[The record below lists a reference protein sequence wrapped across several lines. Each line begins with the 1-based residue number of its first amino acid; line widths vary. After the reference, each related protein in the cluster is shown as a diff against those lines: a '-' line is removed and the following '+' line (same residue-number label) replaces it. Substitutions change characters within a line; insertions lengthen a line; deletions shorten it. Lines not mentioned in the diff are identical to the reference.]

1 MRDIYRIFW
10 KELVQ
15 VFRDRKLVF
24 STLILPVLLMPIFM
38 FGPSLVLQRL
48 LQGAQERKQEVAVLN
63 LPEEA
68 LRALEQAG
76 LSPKA
81 HPDPE
86 GAVREGKYPVGVR
99 YEQGVYRV
107 YGRLAGGLTEGQVAV
122 SKVQGAL
129 QALKEAKVA
138 EALAQRGIPH
148 QVLTPFQVEVV
159 DTSPEREKAGGL
171 LGFLLPFF
179 LVVFVLTGGQVVAV
193 DATAGEKEKGTLEAL
208 LMAPVPLLHLAMGK
222 TLATVAMALLSGT
235 SGLLG
240 LALGSTMAATFGG
253 GLLTES
259 GQILELGGRLALDG
273 TGFLALFLSAFLL
286 ALFMGAVMVSLG
298 LFARSFKEAQSYM
311 APLQLL
317 VLLPLIFL
325 QFRGFFELQT
335 WHHLVP
341 LFNVA
346 LLMDAL
352 LKGSASPLQAGLTW
366 GSTLVYAGLAL
377 LVAVRVFSREE
388 VVFRN

>member
-222 TLATVAMALLSGT
+222 TLATVAMALLSGI

-298 LFARSFKEAQSYM
+298 LYARSFKEAQSYM

>member
-1 MRDIYRIFW
+1 VKGIYRVFW

-15 VFRDRKLVF
+15 VFRDRKLVL
-24 STLILPVLLMPIFM
+24 STLVLPVFLMPVFM
-38 FGPSLVLQRL
+38 FGPSLVLDRL
-48 LQGAQERKQEVAVLN
+48 LQGAQEKRQEVAVFG

-68 LRALEQAG
+68 LAALRAANLV
-76 LSPKA
+76 PKP

-86 GAVREGKYPVGVR
+86 RAVRAGEYPVGVR
-99 YEQGVYRV
+99 FAGGIYRV
-107 YGRLAGGLTEGQVAV
+107 YGRLSGGLTEGQVAAG
-122 SKVQGAL
+122 KVQSAL
-129 QALKEAKVA
+129 QSLKEAKVA
-138 EALAQRGIPH
+138 GALASRGIPYEI
-148 QVLTPFQVEVV
+148 LTPFQVEVV
-159 DTSPEREKAGGL
+159 DASPEREKAGGV

-179 LVVFVLTGGQVVAV
+179 LVVFVLSGGQVVAV

-208 LMAPVPLLHLAMGK
+208 LMAPVPLLHLALGK
-222 TLATVAMALLSGT
+222 TLATVAMALLSGV

-240 LALGSTMAATFGG
+240 LALGGALAARFGG

-259 GQILELGGRLALDG
+259 GQTLELGGRIALDG
-273 TGFLALFLSAFLL
+273 GSFLALFLSAFLL

-298 LFARSFKEAQSYM
+298 LYARSFKEAQSYM

-317 VLLPLIFL
+317 ALLPLLFL
-325 QFRGFFELQT
+325 QFRGFFELEA

-352 LKGSASPLQAGLTW
+352 LKGSATPLQAGFTW

-377 LVAVRVFSREE
+377 LYAVRVFAREE
-388 VVFRN
+388 AVFRN

>member
-1 MRDIYRIFW
+1 MNSW
-10 KELVQ
+10 SLA
-15 VFRDRKLVF
+15 
-24 STLILPVLLMPIFM
+24 SATLSMSMDHPRYQIRAAPARGDLPRNGDVGKVL
-38 FGPSLVLQRL
+38 
-48 LQGAQERKQEVAVLN
+48 
-63 LPEEA
+63 
-68 LRALEQAG
+68 
-76 LSPKA
+76 
-81 HPDPE
+81 
-86 GAVREGKYPVGVR
+86 
-99 YEQGVYRV
+99 
-107 YGRLAGGLTEGQVAV
+107 
-122 SKVQGAL
+122 
-129 QALKEAKVA
+129 LKEAKVA

-208 LMAPVPLLHLAMGK
+208 LAAPVPLLQIALGK
-222 TLATVAMALLSGT
+222 TLATVAMALLSGAA
-235 SGLLG
+235 GLLG
-240 LALGSTMAATFGG
+240 LALGGALTARFG
-253 GLLTES
+253 GLLS
-259 GQILELGGRLALDG
+259 GGEGQALALGGQVSLDWG
-273 TGFLALFLSAFLL
+273 SFLALFLTALLL

-298 LFARSFKEAQSYM
+298 LYARSFKEAQSYM

>member
-1 MRDIYRIFW
+1 MKPIHRIFW

-24 STLILPVLLMPIFM
+24 STLVLPVLLMPLFM
-38 FGPSLVLQRL
+38 FGPTLVLQRL
-48 LQGAQERKQEVAVLN
+48 IQGAQEKEQEVAVLN
-63 LPEEA
+63 LPQDA
-68 LRALEQAG
+68 LRALERAG

-99 YEQGVYRV
+99 YEKGVYRV
-107 YGRLAGGLTEGQVAV
+107 YGRLAGWLTEGQVAV
-122 SKVQGAL
+122 GKVQGAL
-129 QALKEAKVA
+129 QTLREAKVA
-138 EALAQRGIPH
+138 EALARRGIPY
-148 QVLTPFQVEVV
+148 QVLNPFQVEVV
-159 DTSPEREKAGGL
+159 DASPERERAGGL

-208 LMAPVPLLHLAMGK
+208 LMAPVPLWHLALGK
-222 TLATVAMALLSGT
+222 TLAAVALALLSGT

-240 LALGSTMAATFGG
+240 LTLGGAIASALGS
-253 GLLTES
+253 GLPTET
-259 GQILELGGRLALDG
+259 GHTLELGGRVALDG
-273 TGFLALFLSAFLL
+273 ASFLALFLSAFLL
-286 ALFMGAVMVSLG
+286 ALLMGAVMVGLG
-298 LFARSFKEAQSYM
+298 LYARSFKEAQSYM

-317 VLLPLIFL
+317 ALFPLLFL
-325 QFRGFFELQT
+325 QFRGFFELEP

-352 LKGSASPLQAGLTW
+352 LKGMANPLQAGLTW

-377 LVAVRVFSREE
+377 FYAVRVFAREE

>member
-107 YGRLAGGLTEGQVAV
+107 YGRLASGLTESQVAV
-122 SKVQGAL
+122 EKVKGAL
-129 QALKEAKVA
+129 QALKEARVA
-138 EALAQRGIPH
+138 EALKRAGFSPEI
-148 QVLTPFQVEVV
+148 LSPFTLEVV
-159 DTSPEREKAGGL
+159 DASPEGEKRTGL

>member
-1 MRDIYRIFW
+1 MKDIYRIFW

-24 STLILPVLLMPIFM
+24 STLILPVLLMPLFM

-48 LQGAQERKQEVAVLN
+48 LQGAEEKKQAVAVLN

-99 YEQGVYRV
+99 YEQEVYRV

-122 SKVQGAL
+122 GKVQGAL
-129 QALKEAKVA
+129 QILKEAKVA

-148 QVLTPFQVEVV
+148 QVFTPFQVVV
-159 DTSPEREKAGGL
+159 ADTSPEREKARGL

-179 LVVFVLTGGQVVAV
+179 LVVFVFAGGQVVAV

-208 LMAPVPLLHLAMGK
+208 LMAPVPLWHLVLGK
-222 TLATVAMALLSGT
+222 TLASVALALLAGISA
-235 SGLLG
+235 LLG
-240 LALGSTMAATFGG
+240 LALGGAWAAEMRNR
-253 GLLTES
+253 LPTES
-259 GQILELGGRLALDG
+259 SLALELGGRLILDG
-273 TGFLALFLSAFLL
+273 TTFLALFLSAFLL

-298 LFARSFKEAQSYM
+298 LYARSFKEAQGYL

-317 VLLPLIFL
+317 VLLPLLFL

-341 LFNVA
+341 LFNVV

-366 GSTLVYAGLAL
+366 GSTLGYAGLAL
-377 LVAVRVFSREE
+377 LAAVRVFSREE

>member
-1 MRDIYRIFW
+1 
-10 KELVQ
+10 
-15 VFRDRKLVF
+15 
-24 STLILPVLLMPIFM
+24 
-38 FGPSLVLQRL
+38 
-48 LQGAQERKQEVAVLN
+48 
-63 LPEEA
+63 
-68 LRALEQAG
+68 
-76 LSPKA
+76 
-81 HPDPE
+81 
-86 GAVREGKYPVGVR
+86 
-99 YEQGVYRV
+99 
-107 YGRLAGGLTEGQVAV
+107 
-122 SKVQGAL
+122 
-129 QALKEAKVA
+129 
-138 EALAQRGIPH
+138 
-148 QVLTPFQVEVV
+148 
-159 DTSPEREKAGGL
+159 
-171 LGFLLPFF
+171 
-179 LVVFVLTGGQVVAV
+179 VVAV

-208 LMAPVPLLHLAMGK
+208 LMAPVPLWHLALGK
-222 TLATVAMALLSGT
+222 TLATVAMALLSGI
-235 SGLLG
+235 SGLVG
-240 LALGSTMAATFGG
+240 LASGRALAAEFGG
-253 GLLTES
+253 RLFTET
-259 GQILELGGRLALDG
+259 GQTLELGGQLILDG
-273 TGFLALFLSAFLL
+273 TSFLALFLSAFLL

>member
-208 LMAPVPLLHLAMGK
+208 LMAPVPLWHLALGK
-222 TLATVAMALLSGT
+222 TLATVAMALLSGI
-235 SGLLG
+235 SGLVG
-240 LALGSTMAATFGG
+240 LASGRALAAEFGG
-253 GLLTES
+253 RLFTET
-259 GQILELGGRLALDG
+259 GQTLELGGQLILDG
-273 TGFLALFLSAFLL
+273 TSFLALFLSAFLL

>member
-24 STLILPVLLMPIFM
+24 STLILPVLLMPIFA

-148 QVLTPFQVEVV
+148 QVLTPFQVEAV

-208 LMAPVPLLHLAMGK
+208 LMAPVPLWHLALGK
-222 TLATVAMALLSGT
+222 TLATVAMALLSGI
-235 SGLLG
+235 SGLVG
-240 LALGSTMAATFGG
+240 LALAAEFGG
-253 GLLTES
+253 RLFRET
-259 GQILELGGRLALDG
+259 GQTLELGGQLTLDG
-273 TGFLALFLSAFLL
+273 TSFLALFLSAFLL

>member
-159 DTSPEREKAGGL
+159 DTSTEREKAGGL

-208 LMAPVPLLHLAMGK
+208 LVAPVPLLHLAMGK

>member
-138 EALAQRGIPH
+138 EALKRAGFSPEI
-148 QVLTPFQVEVV
+148 LSPFALEVV
-159 DTSPEREKAGGL
+159 DASPEGEKRTGL

-179 LVVFVLTGGQVVAV
+179 LVVFVLSGGQVVAV

-208 LMAPVPLLHLAMGK
+208 LAAPVPLLQIALGK
-222 TLATVAMALLSGT
+222 TLATVAMALLSGAA
-235 SGLLG
+235 GLLG
-240 LALGSTMAATFGG
+240 LALGGALTARFG
-253 GLLTES
+253 GLLS
-259 GQILELGGRLALDG
+259 GGEGQTLALGGQVSLDWG
-273 TGFLALFLSAFLL
+273 SFLALFLTALLL

-298 LFARSFKEAQSYM
+298 LFARSFKEAQSYVV
-311 APLQLL
+311 PLQLL
-317 VLLPLIFL
+317 ALLPLLFL
-325 QFRGFFELQT
+325 QFRGFLELQT
-335 WHHLVP
+335 WHYLLP

-352 LKGSASPLQAGLTW
+352 LKGSATPLQAGLTW
-366 GSTLVYAGLAL
+366 LSTLVYGGIALRLAVL
-377 LVAVRVFSREE
+377 AFARED
-388 VVFRN
+388 VVYRN

>member
-63 LPEEA
+63 LPDEA

-298 LFARSFKEAQSYM
+298 LYARSFKEAQSYM

>member
-107 YGRLAGGLTEGQVAV
+107 YGRLASGLTESQVAV
-122 SKVQGAL
+122 EKVKGAL
-129 QALKEAKVA
+129 QALKEARVA
-138 EALAQRGIPH
+138 EALKRAGFSPEI
-148 QVLTPFQVEVV
+148 LSPFTLEVV
-159 DTSPEREKAGGL
+159 DASPEGEKRTGL

-193 DATAGEKEKGTLEAL
+193 DATEGEKEKGTLEAL
-208 LMAPVPLLHLAMGK
+208 LAAPVPLLQIALGK
-222 TLATVAMALLSGT
+222 TLATVAMALLSGAA
-235 SGLLG
+235 GLLG
-240 LALGSTMAATFGG
+240 LALGGALTARFG
-253 GLLTES
+253 GLLS
-259 GQILELGGRLALDG
+259 GGEGQTLALGGQVSLDWG
-273 TGFLALFLSAFLL
+273 SFLALFLTALLL
-286 ALFMGAVMVSLG
+286 AFFMGAVMVSLG
-298 LFARSFKEAQSYM
+298 LFARSFKEAQSYVV
-311 APLQLL
+311 PLQLL
-317 VLLPLIFL
+317 ALLPLLFL
-325 QFRGFFELQT
+325 QFRGFLELQT
-335 WHHLVP
+335 WHYLLP

-352 LKGSASPLQAGLTW
+352 LKGSATPLQAGLTW
-366 GSTLVYAGLAL
+366 LSTLVYGGIALRLAVL
-377 LVAVRVFSREE
+377 AFARED
-388 VVFRN
+388 VVYRN

>member
-1 MRDIYRIFW
+1 MRDIHRIFW

-159 DTSPEREKAGGL
+159 DASPEREKAGGL

-208 LMAPVPLLHLAMGK
+208 LMAPVPLWHLALGK
-222 TLATVAMALLSGT
+222 TLATVAMALLSGI
-235 SGLLG
+235 SGLVG
-240 LALGSTMAATFGG
+240 LASGRALAAEFGG
-253 GLLTES
+253 RLLRET
-259 GQILELGGRLALDG
+259 GQTLELGGQLTLDG
-273 TGFLALFLSAFLL
+273 TSFLALFLSAFLL

-325 QFRGFFELQT
+325 QFRGFFELQS

>member
-86 GAVREGKYPVGVR
+86 GAVWEGKYPVGVR

-107 YGRLAGGLTEGQVAV
+107 YGRLASGLTESQVAV
-122 SKVQGAL
+122 EKVKGAL
-129 QALKEAKVA
+129 QALKEARVA
-138 EALAQRGIPH
+138 EALKRAGFSPEI
-148 QVLTPFQVEVV
+148 LSPFALEVV
-159 DTSPEREKAGGL
+159 DASPEGEKRTGL

-179 LVVFVLTGGQVVAV
+179 LVVFVLSGGQVVAV

>member
-1 MRDIYRIFW
+1 MRDIHRIFW

-24 STLILPVLLMPIFM
+24 STLILPILLMPIFM

-48 LQGAQERKQEVAVLN
+48 LQGAQERKQEVAALS

-86 GAVREGKYPVGVR
+86 GAVQEGKYPVGVR
-99 YEQGVYRV
+99 YEQGMYRV

-122 SKVQGAL
+122 NKVQGAL

-179 LVVFVLTGGQVVAV
+179 LVVFILAGGQVVAV

-208 LMAPVPLLHLAMGK
+208 LMAPVPLWHLALGK
-222 TLATVAMALLSGT
+222 TLATVAMALLSGI
-235 SGLLG
+235 SGLVG
-240 LALGSTMAATFGG
+240 LASGRTLAAEFGG
-253 GLLTES
+253 RLLTET
-259 GQILELGGRLALDG
+259 GQTLELGGQLILDG
-273 TGFLALFLSAFLL
+273 TSFLALFLSAFLL

-366 GSTLVYAGLAL
+366 VSTLVYAGLAL

>member
-129 QALKEAKVA
+129 QILKEAKVA

-159 DTSPEREKAGGL
+159 DTSPKREKAGGL

-208 LMAPVPLLHLAMGK
+208 LMAPVPLWHLALGK
-222 TLATVAMALLSGT
+222 TLATVAMALLSGI
-235 SGLLG
+235 SGLVG
-240 LALGSTMAATFGG
+240 LASGRALAAEFGG
-253 GLLTES
+253 RLFTET
-259 GQILELGGRLALDG
+259 GQTLELGGQLILDG
-273 TGFLALFLSAFLL
+273 TSFLALFLSAFLL

>member
-107 YGRLAGGLTEGQVAV
+107 YGRLASGLTESQVAV
-122 SKVQGAL
+122 EKVKGAL
-129 QALKEAKVA
+129 QALKEARVA
-138 EALAQRGIPH
+138 EALKRAGFSPEI
-148 QVLTPFQVEVV
+148 LSPFALEVV
-159 DTSPEREKAGGL
+159 DASPEGEKRTGL

-179 LVVFVLTGGQVVAV
+179 LVVFVLSGGQVVAV

-298 LFARSFKEAQSYM
+298 LFARSFKEAQSYVV
-311 APLQLL
+311 PLQLL
-317 VLLPLIFL
+317 ALLPLLFL
-325 QFRGFFELQT
+325 QFRGFLELQT
-335 WHHLVP
+335 WHYLLP

-352 LKGSASPLQAGLTW
+352 LKGSATPLQAGLTW
-366 GSTLVYAGLAL
+366 LSTLVYGGIALRLAVL
-377 LVAVRVFSREE
+377 AFKRED
-388 VVFRN
+388 VVYRN

>member
-1 MRDIYRIFW
+1 MRDIHRIFW

-38 FGPSLVLQRL
+38 FGPTLVLQRL

-159 DTSPEREKAGGL
+159 DASPEREKAGGL

-208 LMAPVPLLHLAMGK
+208 LMAPVPLWHLALGK
-222 TLATVAMALLSGT
+222 TLATVAMALLSGI
-235 SGLLG
+235 SGLVG
-240 LALGSTMAATFGG
+240 LASGRALAAEFGG
-253 GLLTES
+253 RLLRET
-259 GQILELGGRLALDG
+259 GQTLELGGQLTLDG
-273 TGFLALFLSAFLL
+273 TSFLALFLSAFLL

-325 QFRGFFELQT
+325 QFRGFFELQS

-377 LVAVRVFSREE
+377 LVAVRIFSREE

>member
-129 QALKEAKVA
+129 QALK
-138 EALAQRGIPH
+138 Q
-148 QVLTPFQVEVV
+148 
-159 DTSPEREKAGGL
+159 
-171 LGFLLPFF
+171 GF
-179 LVVFVLTGGQVVAV
+179 TQN
-193 DATAGEKEKGTLEAL
+193 
-208 LMAPVPLLHLAMGK
+208 
-222 TLATVAMALLSGT
+222 S
-235 SGLLG
+235 
-240 LALGSTMAATFGG
+240 
-253 GLLTES
+253 
-259 GQILELGGRLALDG
+259 
-273 TGFLALFLSAFLL
+273 FLAL
-286 ALFMGAVMVSLG
+286 
-298 LFARSFKEAQSYM
+298 
-311 APLQLL
+311 P
-317 VLLPLIFL
+317 
-325 QFRGFFELQT
+325 
-335 WHHLVP
+335 
-341 LFNVA
+341 
-346 LLMDAL
+346 
-352 LKGSASPLQAGLTW
+352 
-366 GSTLVYAGLAL
+366 
-377 LVAVRVFSREE
+377 
-388 VVFRN
+388 